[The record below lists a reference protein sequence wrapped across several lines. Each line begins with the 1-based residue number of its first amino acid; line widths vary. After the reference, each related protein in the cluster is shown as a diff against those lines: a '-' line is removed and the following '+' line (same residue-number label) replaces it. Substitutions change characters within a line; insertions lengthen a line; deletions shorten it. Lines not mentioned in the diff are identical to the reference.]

1 MSRWVVVKSGRWS
14 KYRMLFILLAGLCII
29 AARGVDTGEKEVISY
44 GLANKIIVVDAGHGG
59 ADPGAIRG
67 NYQEKDITLQV
78 SQKLAEYLSQA
89 GALVIM
95 LREDDRD
102 LAPNQQGSL
111 AERKRAD
118 LKQRVNIAN
127 QSGAH
132 LYLSIHVNADPNP
145 RWSGAQ
151 TFYHAGSERSKVNAV
166 LIQEE
171 LTRILKNTKRKAKA
185 GDYYILSRTQMPSVI
200 VEIGFISNPRE
211 ARNMLDEDYQSRI
224 AYAIFSGIAK
234 AQIQDYDEDIEKYP
248 VY

>member
-1 MSRWVVVKSGRWS
+1 MSRWVVVKPGRWL
-14 KYRMLFILLAGLCII
+14 KYRTLIILLAGLCIK
-29 AARGVDTGEKEVISY
+29 AARGVDTGEKEVMSY

-59 ADPGAIRG
+59 SDPGAVRG
-67 NYQEKDITLQV
+67 SYQEKDITLPV
-78 SQKLAEYLSQA
+78 SQKLADYLSQA

-102 LAPNQQGSL
+102 LAPDQQGSL
-111 AERKRAD
+111 AEKKRAD

-132 LYLSIHVNADPNP
+132 LYVSIHANADPSP
-145 RWSGAQ
+145 KWSGAQ

-171 LTRILKNTKRKAKA
+171 LTRLLKNTQRKAKA
-185 GDYYILSRTQMPSVI
+185 GSYYILSQTQMPSVI

-211 ARNMLDEDYQSRI
+211 AGYLLDDNYQSRV

-234 AQIQDYDEDIEKYP
+234 AQIQDYDEDIENYP
-248 VY
+248 GY

>member
-1 MSRWVVVKSGRWS
+1 VCSS
-14 KYRMLFILLAGLCII
+14 
-29 AARGVDTGEKEVISY
+29 D
-44 GLANKIIVVDAGHGG
+44 
-59 ADPGAIRG
+59 
-67 NYQEKDITLQV
+67 
-78 SQKLAEYLSQA
+78 
-89 GALVIM
+89 

-118 LKQRVNIAN
+118 LKQRVSIAN

-171 LTRILKNTKRKAKA
+171 LTRILKNTKRKANV
-185 GDYYILSRTQMPSVI
+185 GDYYILSQTQMPSVI

-211 ARNMLDEDYQSRI
+211 ARDMLDEDYQSRI

>member
-1 MSRWVVVKSGRWS
+1 MSRWVVVKPGRWF
-14 KYRMLFILLAGLCII
+14 KYRTLIILLAGLCII

-59 ADPGAIRG
+59 ADPGAVRG
-67 NYQEKDITLQV
+67 SYLEKDITLPV
-78 SQKLAEYLSQA
+78 SQKLADYLSQA

-95 LREDDRD
+95 IREDDRD
-102 LAPNQQGSL
+102 LAPDQRSSL
-111 AERKRAD
+111 AQKKRAD

-132 LYLSIHVNADPNP
+132 LYVSIHVNADPSS

-151 TFYHAGSERSKVNAV
+151 TFYHAKSERSKVTAV

-171 LTRILKNTKRKAKA
+171 MTRLLKNTQRKAKV
-185 GDYYILSRTQMPSVI
+185 GTYYILSQTQMPSVI
-200 VEIGFISNPRE
+200 VEIGFISNPQE
-211 ARNMLDEDYQSRI
+211 ARNLVDEDYQTQV

-234 AQIQDYDEDIEKYP
+234 AQIQDYDEDIQDYP
-248 VY
+248 GY